1 MPAQLLQ
8 HRRLQFSRWHA
19 GQARCTSVLL
29 DVALGHV
36 VAVAATVLFGSLK
49 RRHRATVAAKDDA
62 FEQVLRLSSSRGGPH
77 TSIRAEDRVDIVP
90 NGLRD
95 DRRVLRLIPKLLV
108 TQLTKVGAVVKDLVN
123 QALVDRFALPDLTVL
138 SSPGFRGQAVKP

>member
-1 MPAQLLQ
+1 MAAQLLQ

-49 RRHRATVAAKDDA
+49 RRHRAAVAAKDDA
-62 FEQVLRLSSSRGGPH
+62 FEQVLRLGSGRGGPH
-77 TSIRAEDRVDIVP
+77 PAIGAEDRVDIVP

-108 TQLTKVGAVVKDLVN
+108 TQLTQVGAVVQDLVN
-123 QALVDRFALPDLTVL
+123 QPLVDRLALPDSTVL
-138 SSPGFRGQAVKP
+138 GCPGFGGHTVQP